1 VAERSATSGDR
12 YKNFTVLIVDD
23 QETVR
28 DAARI
33 LLRGLGFGAILE
45 AANGEAAKEQ
55 FTAHVPDL
63 IICDINMAPTN
74 GFAFVKWVRQRN
86 SGGLRTPILFMTSHT
101 EREVVMK
108 AKDVGIDGFLV
119 KPVGAADLSVR
130 VERAMRGYK
139 VDAARPS

>member
-1 VAERSATSGDR
+1 MTDRATTPGDR
-12 YKNFTVLIVDD
+12 YKNFTVLVVDD
-23 QETVR
+23 QEAVR
-28 DAARI
+28 DAVRM

-45 AANGEAAKEQ
+45 AANGEAAKDQ

-86 SGGLRTPILFMTSHT
+86 SGSLRTPILFMTSHT

-119 KPVGAADLSVR
+119 KPVGAADLGVR
-130 VERAMRGYK
+130 VERAMRGYNT
-139 VDAARPS
+139 AARLG